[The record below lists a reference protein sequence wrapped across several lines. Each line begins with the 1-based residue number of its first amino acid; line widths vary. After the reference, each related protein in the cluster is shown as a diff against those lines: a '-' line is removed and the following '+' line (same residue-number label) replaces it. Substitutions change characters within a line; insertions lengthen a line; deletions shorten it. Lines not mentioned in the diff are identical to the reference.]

1 MCRALKGFYRGP
13 RRLAPRVVVLN
24 YGVGN
29 LFSIKNA
36 LEKAGVNVEVLSDIH
51 SSENIDAIVL
61 PGVGNFRMGSK
72 KLLRI
77 KDQITDLVENNVP
90 ILGICLGMQL
100 FFKKSEE
107 SPGNP
112 GLNLLDGVVVKFP
125 KNVKI
130 PHMGWNTIEIVRSS
144 DFLEGVS
151 EKDYFYFV
159 HSYYAIPKDPS
170 IIVAKT
176 EYGVNFPSVVAK
188 NNIFGVQFHPEK
200 SGESGKKIIKN
211 FLRIIK
217 R

>member
-1 MCRALKGFYRGP
+1 M
-13 RRLAPRVVVLN
+13 APRVVILN

-51 SSENIDAIVL
+51 SSENIDAIIF
-61 PGVGNFRMGSK
+61 PGVGNFRTGSK

-77 KDQITDLVENNVP
+77 KDQIIDLIENNVP

-100 FFKKSEE
+100 FFKESEE

-130 PHMGWNTIEIVRSS
+130 PHMGWNTIKIVRSS

>member
-1 MCRALKGFYRGP
+1 M
-13 RRLAPRVVVLN
+13 APRVVILN

-36 LEKAGVNVEVLSDIH
+36 LEKASVNVEVVSDIH

-61 PGVGNFRMGSK
+61 PGVGNFRTGSK

-77 KDQITDLVENNVP
+77 KDQIIDLIENNVP

-100 FFKKSEE
+100 FFKESEE
-107 SPGNP
+107 SPGDP

-130 PHMGWNTIEIVRSS
+130 PHMGWNTIKIVRSS

-159 HSYYAIPKDPS
+159 HSYYTIPKDPS
-170 IIVAKT
+170 IIFAKT